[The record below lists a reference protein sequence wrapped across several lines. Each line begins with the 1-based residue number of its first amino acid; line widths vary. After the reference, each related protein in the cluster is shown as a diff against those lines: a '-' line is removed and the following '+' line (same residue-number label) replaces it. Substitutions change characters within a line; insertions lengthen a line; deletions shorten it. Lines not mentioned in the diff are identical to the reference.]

1 MPRTR
6 LHSALAF
13 AAILLAVAG
22 LDEMLKAA
30 PEGTSPAAS
39 QARPDSA
46 PLPVPA
52 AAVIEPEDLA
62 RALQSQSQAAADK
75 PLIFQVGFRFLYKQ
89 AHIPG
94 SEYLGPASKDEGLQ
108 QLRQRLSSVARSRT
122 IVLYCGC
129 CPWVKCPN
137 VKPAYDAVHAMGF
150 TQVKVLRIEENF
162 GANWVAK
169 GFPTA
174 KGE

>member
-1 MPRTR
+1 MRRTSFQSM
-6 LHSALAF
+6 LILAVS
-13 AAILLAVAG
+13 LLACMGAG
-22 LDEMLKAA
+22 LTLRGA
-30 PEGTSPAAS
+30 PAPGPPVETQAQPEPAK
-39 QARPDSA
+39 P
-46 PLPVPA
+46 PVPA
-52 AAVIEPEDLA
+52 AAVMEPEELA
-62 RALQSQSQAAADK
+62 RILQSQAAEK

-94 SEYLGPASKDEGLQ
+94 SEYLGPASKDEGLE
-108 QLRQRLSSVARSRT
+108 QLRQRLAPVARTRMV
-122 IVLYCGC
+122 VLYCGC
-129 CPWVKCPN
+129 CPWIKCPN
-137 VKPAYDAVHAMGF
+137 VKPAYDALHGMGF